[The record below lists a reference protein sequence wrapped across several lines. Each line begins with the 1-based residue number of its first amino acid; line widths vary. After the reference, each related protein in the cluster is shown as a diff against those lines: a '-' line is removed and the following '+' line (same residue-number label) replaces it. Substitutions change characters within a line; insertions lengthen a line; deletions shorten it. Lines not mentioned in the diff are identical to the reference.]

1 MSYQL
6 DFLLEANQ
14 DIEEAVEWY
23 NKKKDNLGERFY
35 ELIKDKFNK
44 LKDNPYLWSIR
55 YDEVHC
61 ALVDIFPYLI
71 HYIVEE
77 TNQRILV
84 IGVLHTSKNPVIW
97 KGRLS

>member
-14 DIEEAVEWY
+14 DIDDAIEWY
-23 NKKKDNLGERFY
+23 NKKKDGLGERLY

-61 ALVDIFPYLI
+61 ALVDVFPYLI
-71 HYIVEE
+71 HYIIEE
-77 TNQRILV
+77 DQQRILV
-84 IGVLHTSKNPVIW
+84 LGVLHTSKDPAIW
-97 KGRLS
+97 KERLS